1 MKKGL
6 HRREIKVK
14 RIKTFWKEWGITK
27 DELEIGLAT
36 VGVLSTP
43 FLIRFIVLFIMGI

>member
-1 MKKGL
+1 MRKLKA
-6 HRREIKVK
+6 
-14 RIKTFWKEWGITK
+14 FWKEWGITK
-27 DELEIGLAT
+27 DEAEIGLAT

>member
-1 MKKGL
+1 MRKL
-6 HRREIKVK
+6 
-14 RIKTFWKEWGITK
+14 KTFWKEWGITK
-27 DELEIGLAT
+27 DEFEIGLAT